1 MGCTNSKNKPNIKAE
16 VLGVTV
22 GTDGTKFDKAK
33 VLTIGANIGPA
44 SAEAGVSY
52 TNGLSIGHKIT
63 AGNIHAETEIGAT
76 KDDGITAHAS
86 AAIFQT
92 FSGGG
97 ANLREFFETA
107 KAKGGFA
114 PDIINWL
121 FDNIRPLL
129 TSAASVLDGL
139 DLTFF
144 RIGDNSEITVGAGIS
159 EGGTIRV
166 GWEDSEGYYMI
177 GASGEVVAGGMT
189 LFAGFNKNESV
200 KVITSVKVATV
211 GLSLKIYFE
220 KTEFI

>member
-52 TNGLSIGHKIT
+52 TNGLSIGHK
-63 AGNIHAETEIGAT
+63 
-76 KDDGITAHAS
+76 ITAHAS